1 MTPEEAK
8 RLKEMEEADLLG
20 VMSTPGGR
28 RLFFALL
35 ERSGV
40 MAGAFDR
47 DAGVM
52 AFLEGRRS
60 VGIELVQWLQA
71 ATPKEYLRMMTE
83 AAQTAVERSMKDAV
97 KQR

>member
-1 MTPEEAK
+1 VTPEEAK
-8 RLKEMEEADLLG
+8 READLEEADLLG

-28 RLFFALL
+28 RLFFALI

-40 MAGAFDR
+40 MGGAFDR
-47 DAGVM
+47 DPGTM

-60 VGIELVQWLQA
+60 VGIELVQRLQMT
-71 ATPKEYLRMMTE
+71 TPKEYLRMMTE
-83 AAQTAVERSMKDAV
+83 AAQTAVERSMKAAV